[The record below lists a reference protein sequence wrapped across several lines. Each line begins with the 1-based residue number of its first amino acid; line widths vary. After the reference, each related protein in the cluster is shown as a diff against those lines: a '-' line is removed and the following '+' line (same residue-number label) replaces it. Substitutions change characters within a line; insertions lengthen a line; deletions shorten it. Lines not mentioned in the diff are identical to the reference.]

1 MRGQSPFHAGELAV
15 QERVGVH
22 ERAERSAA
30 HSIRDH
36 LIEQHRDFY
45 TLLPMLFIGFVDA
58 DGKPWASILTGTPG
72 FSHALYERRLRINA
86 LPLPGDPLAAVL
98 RDGLSVGCLGLQW
111 ETRRRNRVNGLVS
124 DIDGDGFTL
133 DVIHAFG
140 NCPKY
145 IQKREVVAALEPG
158 AALLETRTVLNADD
172 TALIARA
179 DTFCIATAVADGADV
194 SHRGGKA
201 GFLRLEEE
209 GALSWPDYTGN
220 NFFNTLGNIEA
231 NSAAGLL
238 IPDWETG
245 RVLQMTG
252 SAEIR
257 WDVEARAGLPGAKRV
272 MAFKPTQVRSLSNI
286 IPDRWALIES
296 SPFLDRLKD

>member
-1 MRGQSPFHAGELAV
+1 MLAKLLCRSALAFTSGQSARLRIPFGT
-15 QERVGVH
+15 
-22 ERAERSAA
+22 
-30 HSIRDH
+30 H

-45 TLLPMLFIGFVDA
+45 PLLPMLFTGFVDA

-72 FSHALYERRLRINA
+72 FSHALDERRLWINA

-158 AALLETRTVLNADD
+158 VALLETRTALNADD
-172 TALIARA
+172 TALIART
-179 DTFCIATAVADGADV
+179 DTFFIATAVTDGADV
-194 SHRGGKA
+194 SHRGSKP
-201 GFLRLEEE
+201 GFLRLEED

-257 WDVEARAGLPGAKRV
+257 WDVEARARLPGAKRV
-272 MAFKPTQVRSLSNI
+272 MAFKPSEVRSLSNI

>member
-179 DTFCIATAVADGADV
+179 DTFCIATAVVDGADV

-245 RVLQMTG
+245 RVLQMTR

>member
-1 MRGQSPFHAGELAV
+1 MTGQSPFHAGEIAV

-30 HSIRDH
+30 HSIRDY

-45 TLLPMLFIGFVDA
+45 PLLPMLFTGFVDA
-58 DGKPWASILTGTPG
+58 DGKPWASILTGTSG
-72 FSHALYERRLRINA
+72 FSHALDERRLWINA

-145 IQKREVVAALEPG
+145 IQKLEVVAALEPG
-158 AALLETRTVLNADD
+158 VALLETRTALNADD
-172 TALIARA
+172 TALIART
-179 DTFCIATAVADGADV
+179 DTFFIATAVTDGADV
-194 SHRGGKA
+194 SHRGSKP
-201 GFLRLEEE
+201 GFLRLEED

-257 WDVEARAGLPGAKRV
+257 WDVEARARLPGAKRV
-272 MAFKPTQVRSLSNI
+272 MAFKPSEVRSLSNI
-286 IPDRWALIES
+286 IPDRWALIEL

>member
-72 FSHALYERRLRINA
+72 FSHALDERRLRINA

-179 DTFCIATAVADGADV
+179 YTFCIATAVADGADV

>member
-1 MRGQSPFHAGELAV
+1 MTGQSPFHAGEIAV

-22 ERAERSAA
+22 EWAERSAA
-30 HSIRDH
+30 HSVRDY

-45 TLLPMLFIGFVDA
+45 PLLPMLFTGFVDA

-72 FSHALYERRLRINA
+72 FSHALDERRLWINA
-86 LPLPGDPLAAVL
+86 VPLPGDPLAAVL

-158 AALLETRTVLNADD
+158 VALLETRTALNADD
-172 TALIARA
+172 TALIART
-179 DTFCIATAVADGADV
+179 DTFFIATAVTDGADV
-194 SHRGGKA
+194 SHRGSKP
-201 GFLRLEEE
+201 GFLRLEED

-220 NFFNTLGNIEA
+220 NFFNTLGNIKA

-252 SAEIR
+252 SAEIC

-272 MAFKPTQVRSLSNI
+272 MAFKPSEVRSLSNI

-296 SPFLDRLKD
+296 SPFFDRLKD

>member
-1 MRGQSPFHAGELAV
+1 MTAPLPFHAGEIAV

-22 ERAERSAA
+22 DRAERSAA

-45 TLLPMLFIGFVDA
+45 TLLPMLFTGFLDA

-72 FSHALYERRLRINA
+72 FSHALDERRLRINA
-86 LPLPGDPLAAVL
+86 LPVPGDPLAAVL

-124 DIDGDGFTL
+124 GIDGDGFTL

-145 IQKREVVAALEPG
+145 IQTREAVAALEPG
-158 AALLETRTVLNADD
+158 AALLETRTAPNADD
-172 TALIARA
+172 RELIAQA
-179 DTFCIATAVADGADV
+179 DTFFIATAVADGADV
-194 SHRGGKA
+194 SHRGGKP
-201 GFLRLEEE
+201 GFLRLEED
-209 GALSWPDYTGN
+209 GALSWPDYAGN

-238 IPDWETG
+238 IPDWESG

-252 SAEIR
+252 GAGIR
-257 WDVEARAGLPGAKRV
+257 WNVEARAGLPGAKRV
-272 MAFKPTQVRSLSNI
+272 MTFTPYEVRSLSNV

>member
-1 MRGQSPFHAGELAV
+1 MTGQSPFHAGEIAV

-22 ERAERSAA
+22 EWAERSAA
-30 HSIRDH
+30 HSVRDY

-45 TLLPMLFIGFVDA
+45 PLLPMLFTGFVDA

-72 FSHALYERRLRINA
+72 FSHALDERRLWINA
-86 LPLPGDPLAAVL
+86 VPLPGDPLAAVL

-158 AALLETRTVLNADD
+158 VALLETRTALNADD
-172 TALIARA
+172 TALIART
-179 DTFCIATAVADGADV
+179 DTFFIATAVTDGADV
-194 SHRGGKA
+194 SHRGSKP
-201 GFLRLEEE
+201 GFLRLEEDE
-209 GALSWPDYTGN
+209 ALSWPDYTGN
-220 NFFNTLGNIEA
+220 NFFNTLGNIKA

-252 SAEIR
+252 SAEIC

-272 MAFKPTQVRSLSNI
+272 MAFKPSEVRSLSNI

-296 SPFLDRLKD
+296 SPFFDRLKD

>member
-1 MRGQSPFHAGELAV
+1 MTGQSPFHAGEIAV

-30 HSIRDH
+30 HSIRDY

-45 TLLPMLFIGFVDA
+45 PLLPMLFTGFVDA

-72 FSHALYERRLRINA
+72 FSHALDERRLWINA

-98 RDGLSVGCLGLQW
+98 RDDLSVGCLGLQW

-158 AALLETRTVLNADD
+158 VALLETRTALNADD
-172 TALIARA
+172 TALIART
-179 DTFCIATAVADGADV
+179 DTFFIATAVTDGADV
-194 SHRGGKA
+194 SHRGSKP
-201 GFLRLEEE
+201 GFLRLEED

-257 WDVEARAGLPGAKRV
+257 WDVEARARLPGAKRV
-272 MAFKPTQVRSLSNI
+272 MAFKPSEVRSLSNI

>member
-1 MRGQSPFHAGELAV
+1 MTAPSPFHSGEIAV

-45 TLLPMLFIGFVDA
+45 TLLPMLFTGFLDA
-58 DGKPWASILTGTPG
+58 GGKPWASILTGTPD
-72 FSHALYERRLRINA
+72 FSHALDERRLRINA

-124 DIDGDGFTL
+124 GIDGDGFAL

-145 IQKREVVAALEPG
+145 IQTREAIAALEPG
-158 AALLETRTVLNADD
+158 AALLETRTALNADD
-172 TALIARA
+172 RELIARA
-179 DTFCIATAVADGADV
+179 DTFFIATAVADGADV
-194 SHRGGKA
+194 SHRGGKP
-201 GFLRLEEE
+201 GFLRLEED
-209 GALSWPDYTGN
+209 GALSWPDYAGN

-252 SAEIR
+252 GAEIR
-257 WDVEARAGLPGAKRV
+257 WNVEACAGLPGAKRV
-272 MAFKPTQVRSLSNI
+272 MAFTPSEVRSLSNV

>member
-45 TLLPMLFIGFVDA
+45 TLLPMLFTGFVDA

-124 DIDGDGFTL
+124 DIDGDGLTL
-133 DVIHAFG
+133 DVIHTFG

-158 AALLETRTVLNADD
+158 VALLETRTALNADD
-172 TALIARA
+172 TALIART
-179 DTFCIATAVADGADV
+179 DTFFIATAVTDGADV
-194 SHRGGKA
+194 SHRGSKP
-201 GFLRLEEE
+201 GFLRLEED

-257 WDVEARAGLPGAKRV
+257 WDVEARARLPGSKRV
-272 MAFKPTQVRSLSNI
+272 MAFKPSEVRSLSNI
-286 IPDRWALIES
+286 IPDRWALIEL